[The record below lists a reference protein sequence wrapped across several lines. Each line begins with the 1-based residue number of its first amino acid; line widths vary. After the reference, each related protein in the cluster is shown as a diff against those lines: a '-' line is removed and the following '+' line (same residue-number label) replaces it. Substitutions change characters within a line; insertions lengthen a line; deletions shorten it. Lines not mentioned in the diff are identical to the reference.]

1 MAGIHDEARGGV
13 KHPAFHQGFV
23 WAALVF
29 ALVIGFP
36 IGAHLTSVLG
46 FGFPVG
52 KSFASLVQTHGHVQI
67 VGWVGFMIIGISLH
81 FVPRLAGVPI
91 RGADWQHRILW
102 LMGTGLTLRSI
113 GHPVLAYLEEKPL
126 FIPMTWLVAVSG
138 GLEWVGIL
146 AYVGLL
152 LGTLRGAK
160 DAAQRPALLAVK
172 PFFAMMVS
180 GWVFYASLNLA
191 LLVHMTGRHTVVV
204 HAAWNRF
211 AIDSFLGLVLLPVA
225 FAFSVRMFPLYL
237 RLAAPRWPV
246 RGTAYAYL
254 VALAMQVLPGMPPLF
269 QLTPHL
275 MAALSNLGGLFKG
288 AVILWFVWQLDVLT
302 RRQEAWTV
310 HRRLHPGPER
320 RPTRP
325 GLPDYG
331 EFGRFEWLVYAAYV
345 WLVLAA
351 VCEVINGASAF
362 LGYPGFVDSS
372 AVRHMYFLGFISLLI
387 FGMAVRMLP
396 GFLHKR
402 RVASPALVTATFW
415 LGNAAA
421 VCRVLVFVLPTVVL
435 QSVPT
440 SAVLARTALAVS
452 GLLGFAA
459 VLCLAINLWKTLQHD
474 ER

>member
-1 MAGIHDEARGGV
+1 MAGIHDESRGSV
-13 KHPAFHQGFV
+13 KHTAFHQGFV

-29 ALVIGFP
+29 ALVLGFP

-52 KSFASLVQTHGHVQI
+52 KSFASLVQTHGHVQL

-91 RGADWQHRILW
+91 RGARWQHRILW
-102 LMGTGLTLRSI
+102 FIGVGLILRSI
-113 GHPVLAYLEEKPL
+113 GHPMLPYLEERSL
-126 FIPMTWLVAVSG
+126 FIPMTWLLAASG
-138 GLEWVGIL
+138 GLEWAGIL
-146 AYVGLL
+146 TYVGLL
-152 LGTLRGAK
+152 LGTMRGAK
-160 DAAQRPALLAVK
+160 ETAQRSALLAVK
-172 PFFAMMVS
+172 PYFVMMVS

-191 LLVHMTGRHTVVV
+191 LLVHLAWHHTVVV
-204 HAAWNRF
+204 HATWNRF

-254 VALAMQVLPGMPPLF
+254 ATLAMQMLPGMPLLF
-269 QLTPHL
+269 QLAPQS
-275 MAALSNLGGLFKG
+275 MAVLSNLGGLLKG
-288 AVILWFVWQLDVLT
+288 GVILWFVWQLDVLT
-302 RRQEAWTV
+302 RRQEAWIV

-351 VCEVINGASAF
+351 GCEVINGANA
-362 LGYPGFVDSS
+362 LWGRPGFVDSN
-372 AVRHMYFLGFISLLI
+372 ALRHMYLLGFISLLI

-421 VCRVLVFVLPTVVL
+421 VCRVLVFVLPAVVV
-435 QSVPT
+435 QSVPH
-440 SAVLARTALAVS
+440 SVVLARTALAVS
-452 GLLGFAA
+452 GLLGMAA
-459 VLCLAINLWKTLQHD
+459 VLCLAINFWKTSHPEAQ
-474 ER
+474 